1 MIADVAFDIPLDRAF
16 SYVVPAG
23 MVVAPGQRVSAPLQ
37 RRSRIGVVVAL
48 REGDSAGLT
57 ALARVVD
64 PVAVLSESALE
75 LGRWAAAESLSS
87 LGSTLLS
94 LLPPPPRA
102 GAAERVSPP
111 AALATTAPGPP
122 EVRPEL
128 WIDDAR
134 EYRLADCL
142 EREPGAALVV
152 APDRQSAMR
161 WARRL
166 DAPRLDSGVP
176 EMERRRAWFAA
187 ASGRRRVV
195 VGTRSALLA
204 PLPPPA
210 TLALIDEH
218 DPAHKPPGA
227 PRLHSRD
234 LLLRRAELEGSRL
247 LLLSATPSAESWWR
261 ARQGRILRMEA
272 TAAAPWPEVITADT
286 RGILRNHPLTLPLT
300 RAIEDASKRGL
311 RAVLIVSRRTASLA
325 CDECGAIRRC
335 LDCGVAQALARDR
348 SLRCPLCARAEP
360 PSDRCPACGGHR
372 LSPFGW
378 DADRVQARVA
388 RRFPRLTIARQGLE
402 AHVLIGTP
410 ALLRALPPRSMGCVG
425 FIALDGLLRVPDFR
439 AGERSWQLLWTAA
452 LAVAPGGRLVVQT
465 QHPEHY
471 AVQAALAQDRAR
483 FYDEELRFRAE
494 LGYPPYRRLAEVSTR
509 SREPGRALALAD
521 ACVTALR
528 GIAGLTVYPPTA
540 VSPPAAQAA
549 RWRFVIKGPDE
560 LPRLLAPALAAFLGR
575 RRGAAGMVE
584 VEMDPQSNG

>member
-1 MIADVAFDIPLDRAF
+1 LIADVAFDIPLHRVF

-23 MVVAPGQRVSAPLQ
+23 MVVATGQRVSAPLQ

-48 REGDSAGLT
+48 REGDRAGLT

-64 PVAVLSESALE
+64 PVAILSQSALE
-75 LGRWAAAESLSS
+75 LGRWAADESLSS

-94 LLPPPPRA
+94 LLPPPPRV
-102 GAAERVSPP
+102 GAAETVSPP
-111 AALATTAPGPP
+111 APLAPAPRRP
-122 EVRPEL
+122 PEL

-134 EYRLADCL
+134 EDRLADCL
-142 EREPGAALVV
+142 EREPGTALVV
-152 APDRQSAMR
+152 APDRQTAMR

-176 EMERRRAWFAA
+176 ETERRRAWFAA

-272 TAAAPWPEVITADT
+272 RPAAPPAPWPEIVTADT

-300 RAIEDASKRGL
+300 RAIEDASKQGR
-311 RAVLIVSRRTASLA
+311 RIALIVTRRTASLA

-335 LDCGVAQALARDR
+335 PDCGVAQALARDL
-348 SLRCPLCARAEP
+348 SVVRCPLCGRAEP
-360 PSDRCPACGGHR
+360 PPDRCPACGGHR

-378 DADRVQARVA
+378 DTDRVQTRVA

-410 ALLRALPPRSMGCVG
+410 ALLRVLPPRSMGCVG
-425 FIALDGLLRVPDFR
+425 FIALDGLLRMPDFR
-439 AGERSWQLLWTAA
+439 AGERSWQLLWAAA

-471 AVQAALAQDRAR
+471 AVEAVQTQDRAR
-483 FYDEELRFRAE
+483 FYDAELRFRAE

-509 SREPGRALALAD
+509 SRETGRAQVLAD
-521 ACVTALR
+521 ECAMALR

-540 VSPPAAQAA
+540 VSPQTARAA

-560 LPRLLAPALAAFLGR
+560 LPRLLAPALATFLGR

>member
-1 MIADVAFDIPLDRAF
+1 LIADVAFDIPLDRAF

-23 MVVAPGQRVSAPLQ
+23 MVVAPGQRVSATLQ

-48 REGDSAGLT
+48 REGDPAGLT
-57 ALARVVD
+57 PLARVVE
-64 PVAVLSESALE
+64 PVAIVSESALE

-102 GAAERVSPP
+102 GGGERVSPP
-111 AALATTAPGPP
+111 AALAPGPP
-122 EVRPEL
+122 RPPEL
-128 WIDDAR
+128 WLDDAR
-134 EYRLADCL
+134 EHRLADCL
-142 EREPGAALVV
+142 ERESGAALLI
-152 APDRQSAMR
+152 APDRQTAMR

-187 ASGRRRVV
+187 ASGRRRIV

-261 ARQGRILRMEA
+261 AKHGRIQPEA
-272 TAAAPWPEVITADT
+272 QPAVRPPAPWPEVVTADT

-300 RAIEDASKRGL
+300 RAIEDASRRGR
-311 RAVLIVSRRTASLA
+311 RAALIVSRRTASLA

-335 LDCGVAQALARDR
+335 VDCGVAQALARDLR

-360 PSDRCPACGGHR
+360 PPDRCPACGGHR

-378 DADRVQARVA
+378 DAERVQTRVT
-388 RRFPRLTIARQGLE
+388 RRFPGLTVARHGLE

-410 ALLRALPPRSMGCVG
+410 ALLRTLPPRSMGCVG

-471 AVQAALAQDRAR
+471 AVQAVQAQDRDR

-509 SREPGRALALAD
+509 SREPGRARALAD
-521 ACVTALR
+521 ECVTALR
-528 GIAGLTVYPPTA
+528 GIAGLTVYPPA
-540 VSPPAAQAA
+540 PVSPPTARTA
-549 RWRFVIKGPDE
+549 RWRFVVKGPDE
-560 LPRLLAPALAAFLGR
+560 LPRLLAPALASFRGR